1 MTPRVPEVTRPAWL
15 EVDLGA
21 YRRNLQALA
30 AAVVLEEGGLLSHGA
45 VVARECGIPT
55 VLQIK
60 GATEIFQDGQLLRVD
75 GSRGEVEVVKE

>member
-1 MTPRVPEVTRPAWL
+1 MIAPHTNPGWTPL
-15 EVDLGA
+15 FS
-21 YRRNLQALA
+21 LA

-60 GATEIFQDGQLLRVD
+60 QATEIFQDGQLLRVD
-75 GSRGEVEVVKE
+75 GSRGEVEILQETKLS